1 MGGIHLK
8 KKSKRIFLITLF
20 CLTINVYVVYGVVD
34 TLKDVTVKE
43 KEKKES
49 QVNLVSL
56 KEKNEELKVE
66 VNKLHDAEYVARY
79 AREKYMYS
87 GKNEYIIRIK

>member
-1 MGGIHLK
+1 MK
-8 KKSKRIFLITLF
+8 KNKSKRIFIITLF
-20 CLTINVYVVYGVVD
+20 CLAINIYVIYGIA
-34 TLKDVTVKE
+34 VTFDEVASKE
-43 KEKKES
+43 KEKKELKTS
-49 QVNLVSL
+49 LIVL